1 MLRSSMWGIKTGLEI
16 NKELAEKDAWT
27 VQDIIDRTD
36 ELVEMLLDMYK
47 L

>member
-1 MLRSSMWGIKTGLEI
+1 MGYKNGLEI
-16 NKELAEKDAWT
+16 IKELAEKDAWT

-36 ELVEMLLDMYK
+36 ERVEKLLEMYK